1 MLPLIRMAWT
11 VNRRQ
16 ALALAPA
23 LALIL
28 ALTVLKLAQG
38 QPAKF
43 LMGCLFSASLLG
55 GLVAFQ
61 GLASDSEGF
70 LLALPVSRRQVV
82 RARYLTSLAA
92 LALGL
97 VLPLAACAAA
107 HAAAPDAFPALG
119 AETVAMTGLLG
130 LGLATGLA
138 AFLPFVY
145 HFGSPKGPIVFMALL
160 GLACLLLSVVTTAD
174 AVLEALLRLLN
185 RALDQRET
193 ALRLTGAILLLVAAS
208 LAFSGWRYERR
219 GAR

>member
-16 ALALAPA
+16 ALALAPV

-28 ALTVLKLAQG
+28 ALAVLKLAQG

-61 GLASDSEGF
+61 GLASDMEGF
-70 LLALPVSRRQVV
+70 LLALPVSRIQVV

-97 VLPLAACAAA
+97 ALPLAVAATA
-107 HAAAPDAFPALG
+107 HALAPESVPAPG
-119 AETVAMTGLLG
+119 AEIVAMTGLLG
-130 LGLATGLA
+130 LGLAAGLA

-145 HFGSPKGPIVFMALL
+145 HFGSPKGPIVFMSLL
-160 GLACLLLSVVTTAD
+160 GLACLVLSGVTSAD
-174 AVLEALLRLLN
+174 AVFEALLHLLD
-185 RALDQRET
+185 RALEHREV
-193 ALRLTGAILLLVAAS
+193 ALRLAGGVLLFVAAS
-208 LAFSGWRYERR
+208 LGFSGWTYGRP
-219 GAR
+219 AAH

>member
-16 ALALAPA
+16 ALALAPV
-23 LALIL
+23 LALML

-61 GLASDSEGF
+61 GLASDLEGF

-97 VLPLAACAAA
+97 ALPLAAGAAA
-107 HAAAPDAFPALG
+107 HALAPARVPAPG
-119 AETVAMTGLLG
+119 AETVALTGLLG
-130 LGLATGLA
+130 LGLAAGLA

-160 GLACLLLSVVTTAD
+160 GAVCLVLGLVTSAD
-174 AVLEALLRLLN
+174 AVLEAVLRLLD

-193 ALRLTGAILLLVAAS
+193 ALRLAGTVLVMVAAS

>member
-16 ALALAPA
+16 ALTLAPV
-23 LALIL
+23 LALVL

-38 QPAKF
+38 QSEKF

-61 GLASDSEGF
+61 GLASDAEDF
-70 LLALPVSRRQVV
+70 LLALPVSRAQVV

-97 VLPLAACAAA
+97 ALPLATSAAA
-107 HAAAPDAFPALG
+107 HALSPESVPAPG

-130 LGLATGLA
+130 LGLAAGLA

-145 HFGSPKGPIVFMALL
+145 HFGSPKGPIVFMSLL
-160 GLACLLLSVVTTAD
+160 GLACLVIGAVSSAD
-174 AVLEALLRLLN
+174 AVFELLLRGLN
-185 RALDQRET
+185 RALDHRET
-193 ALRLTGAILLLVAAS
+193 ALRVAGAVLLGVAAS
-208 LAFSGWRYERR
+208 LGFSGWTYGRR